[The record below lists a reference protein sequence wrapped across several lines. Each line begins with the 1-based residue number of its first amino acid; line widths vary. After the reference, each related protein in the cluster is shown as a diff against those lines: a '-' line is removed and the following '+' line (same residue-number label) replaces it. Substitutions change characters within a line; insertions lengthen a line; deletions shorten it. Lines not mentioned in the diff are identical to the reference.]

1 MTDTPTAPT
10 QPTRFGSGQAVRRL
24 EDDAL
29 LAGVGQFTDDVTL
42 PEQTYLFFV
51 RSPYSHARI
60 VAVDTAAALAMPG
73 VLQVVTGADLVAAG
87 VKSIPGSIGFSRADA
102 SPGVAPLRRVL
113 AHEHVRFVGEAVAAV
128 VALTLQQARDAAEA
142 VAVDYEELPMV
153 VDMRDAT
160 APGAPLLC
168 PEAVGNIFAET
179 RYGSAEATASAFA
192 GARHVVT
199 LDLVNQRLHALS
211 LEPRSVLAEFDR
223 TSQRLTIRMS
233 TQMPSGVRTS
243 VCDALSMAPEQV
255 RVLVGDVGGG
265 FGMKTGV
272 YPEDIAVSFCARAL
286 QRPVK
291 WVADRSEEFV
301 SSTHGRDLQSRA
313 ELALDADGK
322 ILALRLA
329 SLANVGAYATGAGV
343 AIQLMIGPW
352 VQTSVYDIQTIAFH
366 FKAVLTHTAPT
377 GAYRGAGRPEAIF
390 IMERLMDEAARQT
403 GIDRIALR
411 RRNFIQPSQMPYK
424 NPMSQVYDT
433 GKFESVMDQALALA
447 DWQGFEARAAESAG
461 RGQLRG
467 LGIATFL
474 EWTGGNALEETVT
487 VEIMAPTRGTS
498 VSSRGL
504 AGRDSRDA
512 SPLSP
517 VQACSSTLGAAGSSP
532 SGAALARGGPSRR
545 SVAPTQAHDGVIEVF
560 TAVNAMG
567 QGIATTLAQLVV
579 DAFGVPMNKVRVV
592 MGDTDRG
599 NGFGSAGSRSLFT
612 GGSAVR
618 VGADRTIALAR
629 QLAAKEFEAAEQDI
643 NYADGSFTVA
653 GTDLHIS
660 LFELAARQSGQHI
673 VLDSTTAV
681 AGPTWPNGCH
691 ISEVEI
697 DPQTG
702 HVAVLAYASVNDVG
716 RVVNPMIVRGQL
728 DGGAMQGIGQALCE
742 HLIYD
747 RDTGQPVTG
756 SLMDYAA
763 PRADSAPDFRTEMDQ
778 STPCLNNP
786 LGVKGV
792 GELGTIGAG
801 PTVVNAVA
809 DAFARHGMAAQA
821 GQLQMPLSA
830 SRVWGWLQ
838 EK

>member
-1 MTDTPTAPT
+1 MTNSPAAPS
-10 QPTRFGSGQAVRRL
+10 QPTRFGSGQAVHRL

-51 RSPYSHARI
+51 RSPYPHARI

-87 VKSIPGSIGFSRADA
+87 VKPIPGSIGFARADA
-102 SPGVAPLRRVL
+102 SPGVAALRRVL

-128 VALTLQQARDAAEA
+128 VALSLQQARDAAEA
-142 VAVDYEELPMV
+142 VTVDYEELPMV

-160 APGAPLLC
+160 ATGAPLLC

-243 VCDALSMAPEQV
+243 VSDALGMAPEQV

-291 WVADRSEEFV
+291 WLADRSEEFV

-313 ELALDADGK
+313 ELALDEHGK
-322 ILALRLA
+322 ILALRLV
-329 SLANVGAYATGAGV
+329 SRANVGAYPTGAGV
-343 AIQLMIGPW
+343 AIQLLIGPW

-366 FKAVLTHTAPT
+366 FQAVLTNTAPT
-377 GAYRGAGRPEAIF
+377 SAYRGAGRPEAIF

-424 NPMSQVYDT
+424 NAMSQVYDT
-433 GKFESVMDQALALA
+433 GQFESVMDQALALA
-447 DWQGFEARAAESAG
+447 DWQGFEARAAQSAG

-474 EWTGGNALEETVT
+474 EWTGGNVFEERVT
-487 VEIMAPTRGTS
+487 VA
-498 VSSRGL
+498 
-504 AGRDSRDA
+504 
-512 SPLSP
+512 
-517 VQACSSTLGAAGSSP
+517 VQA
-532 SGAALARGGPSRR
+532 
-545 SVAPTQAHDGVIEVF
+545 DGIIEVF

-579 DAFGVPMNKVRVV
+579 DAFGVPIDKVRIV

-618 VGADRTIALAR
+618 AGADRTIALAR

-643 NYADGSFTVA
+643 DYADGSFTVA
-653 GTDLHIS
+653 GTDLRID
-660 LFELAARQSGQHI
+660 LFELAGRQSEQRI
-673 VLDSTTAV
+673 FVDSTTTV

-728 DGGAMQGIGQALCE
+728 DGGAMQGIGQALFE
-742 HLIYD
+742 HLVYD

-792 GELGTIGAG
+792 GELGTIGAV

-821 GQLQMPLSA
+821 SQLQMPLSP